1 MVSKGKIELYETF
14 DRLDVIKLLE
24 KDDKLYSLLNIP
36 LENPEID
43 NSSAIVGYCKVQNK
57 SQVDSYIANLA
68 VTNPAQ
74 GIKYLWSV
82 RPTVDGSYIL
92 YSLKPQAA
100 MDKFHLLETL
110 VVKQPNK
117 TDHSDLMLHFDKNGT
132 QVWQSF
138 SKRNI
143 GKPIAIVLDNIVY
156 CAPKVMGEINN
167 GKCII
172 SGDFSIKEITRLKSL
187 ISNEELLL
195 DFKLKE

>member
-1 MVSKGKIELYETF
+1 
-14 DRLDVIKLLE
+14 LDVIKLLE
-24 KDDKLYSLLNIP
+24 KDDKLYSLLDIP
-36 LENPEID
+36 SENPEID
-43 NSSAIVGYCKVQNK
+43 HSSAIVGYCKVQKK
-57 SQVDSYIANLA
+57 SQVDSYIANLN
-68 VTNPAQ
+68 VTKPVQ

-82 RPTVDGSYIL
+82 RPTVDGNYIL

-110 VVKQPNK
+110 VVKHPNK
-117 TDHSDLMLHFDKNGT
+117 TDHSDLMLQFDKNGT
-132 QVWQSF
+132 QEWQSL

-143 GKPIAIVLDNIVY
+143 GKPIAIVLDNVVY

-187 ISNEELLL
+187 ISNEELLF
-195 DFKLKE
+195 DFKVKE